1 MRAKEKPSVT
11 ITFAVFLLAPEL
23 DVTIAKSISGIIQQ
37 KVLLDH
43 YRACGQEANDSS
55 ATSIRETINSRV
67 IPTLRSKMAALDII
81 DV

>member
-1 MRAKEKPSVT
+1 M
-11 ITFAVFLLAPEL
+11 
-23 DVTIAKSISGIIQQ
+23 IQQ

-67 IPTLRSKMAALDII
+67 IPTLRSKMAAPDVI
-81 DV
+81 DLGKARRPRDVQNQCSARWPVRRAGH

>member
-67 IPTLRSKMAALDII
+67 IPTLRSTMAALDIT